1 MSSIS
6 SSSTYSVS
14 SGNRMAGL
22 ASGMDTDSMV
32 EQMLSGTQNKI
43 DKQEG
48 LKQQLTWKQEMYRD
62 VITAINSFHSKY
74 FDTSFDSE
82 MKGNLANKSFFDSMI
97 SKITGSGSEY
107 LNIISSSSDASVGN
121 MNVIVKELAAAA
133 KVNSSKTGLSK
144 NEIAGTIPTDPD
156 ELSKIFQSKK
166 VSFTVDADG
175 TTHTID
181 IDLAGVSSTPDL
193 IDKLN
198 ESFKQVGVDVT
209 AKQSNGRV
217 SISTGNKDT
226 SIKVNDTSSEWG
238 LKMLGMS
245 KDSSSDP
252 TTTNTQILTGTTSP
266 DFTTTGV
273 TFTVTL
279 NGVSKQ
285 ISIDPE
291 TDSQG
296 KITEKAVQ
304 KALSESLRKAFGG
317 TIDPNTNNL
326 TGSYVNVTFD
336 KDGKFTISA
345 ANKLDQVTVT
355 GSSSE
360 VLGIKP
366 GSSNRISTSTKLSEL
381 SDNLIGSNFK
391 FTING
396 VDFSFSEEDSL
407 GTMINKINTS
417 GAGVRVAY
425 SSLTDS
431 FTMEASSTGSNYGIN
446 ITQTEG
452 NLLSELFGSDV
463 IKGGSSASS
472 SPLSTNQIKGT
483 TETIDGSTL
492 MGRVVSFQLNV
503 NGKDHTFTLPAKEDK
518 SNYSV
523 EDAIKEINKQ
533 LAETFKMKDGSAAI
547 QINGNNLEIKDGSTV
562 RFARNTLDMSNSSAV
577 NNAKQTDLAFLL
589 GLNVT
594 NKSNVGGADTTLA
607 ELSSEVRDALKK
619 LDPSLTDSSKLSE
632 IKGNISFENG
642 RIVVNKDKINSLD
655 DDALKVLFDGKG
667 KAELTVAMGD
677 GTLAAGKVTAGQDAL
692 VNINGVDLVR
702 NSNTFTVDGITMELT
717 KKMEKDAN
725 GNYKAA
731 TIKTE
736 RDADTIV
743 ETFKKFV
750 EDYNT
755 MLEKLNGY
763 VDEDA
768 SYREYPPLTAAQ
780 KKEMSE
786 KEIEL
791 WEEKSKEGL
800 LRRDD
805 NIDFFLSQMR
815 IALYTKPSSS
825 NFALYDIGIE
835 TGKYSEKGK
844 LTFDETA
851 LRKALSSDPESVK
864 NLFLDMES
872 GLSEQL
878 VTIMDDAAKLSSAD
892 PGTLVQ
898 EAGAAGLALDKNN
911 NLTNQIK
918 DIELKIKD
926 LKAKYEKERERYWK
940 QFSTMETTLSNLNSQ
955 SNWLYQQFS
964 Y

>member
-1 MSSIS
+1 M
-6 SSSTYSVS
+6 
-14 SGNRMAGL
+14 
-22 ASGMDTDSMV
+22 
-32 EQMLSGTQNKI
+32 
-43 DKQEG
+43 
-48 LKQQLTWKQEMYRD
+48 
-62 VITAINSFHSKY
+62 
-74 FDTSFDSE
+74 
-82 MKGNLANKSFFDSMI
+82 
-97 SKITGSGSEY
+97 
-107 LNIISSSSDASVGN
+107 
-121 MNVIVKELAAAA
+121 
-133 KVNSSKTGLSK
+133 
-144 NEIAGTIPTDPD
+144 
-156 ELSKIFQSKK
+156 
-166 VSFTVDADG
+166 
-175 TTHTID
+175 
-181 IDLAGVSSTPDL
+181 
-193 IDKLN
+193 
-198 ESFKQVGVDVT
+198 
-209 AKQSNGRV
+209 
-217 SISTGNKDT
+217 
-226 SIKVNDTSSEWG
+226 
-238 LKMLGMS
+238 
-245 KDSSSDP
+245 
-252 TTTNTQILTGTTSP
+252 
-266 DFTTTGV
+266 
-273 TFTVTL
+273 
-279 NGVSKQ
+279 
-285 ISIDPE
+285 
-291 TDSQG
+291 
-296 KITEKAVQ
+296 
-304 KALSESLRKAFGG
+304 
-317 TIDPNTNNL
+317 
-326 TGSYVNVTFD
+326 
-336 KDGKFTISA
+336 
-345 ANKLDQVTVT
+345 
-355 GSSSE
+355 
-360 VLGIKP
+360 
-366 GSSNRISTSTKLSEL
+366 
-381 SDNLIGSNFK
+381 
-391 FTING
+391 
-396 VDFSFSEEDSL
+396 
-407 GTMINKINTS
+407 
-417 GAGVRVAY
+417 
-425 SSLTDS
+425 
-431 FTMEASSTGSNYGIN
+431 
-446 ITQTEG
+446 
-452 NLLSELFGSDV
+452 
-463 IKGGSSASS
+463 
-472 SPLSTNQIKGT
+472 
-483 TETIDGSTL
+483 
-492 MGRVVSFQLNV
+492 
-503 NGKDHTFTLPAKEDK
+503 HTFTLPAKEDK

-547 QINGNNLEIKDGSTV
+547 QIKDNNLEIKDGSTV

-619 LDPSLTDSSKLSE
+619 LDSSLQDSSKLSD

-642 RIVVNKDKINSLD
+642 RIVVNKDKIDSLD
-655 DDALKVLFDGKG
+655 DSALKVLFDGKG
-667 KAELTVAMGD
+667 QAELKAAMGD
-677 GTLAAGKVTAGQDAL
+677 GTLDAGKVTAGQDAL

-786 KEIEL
+786 KEIEQ